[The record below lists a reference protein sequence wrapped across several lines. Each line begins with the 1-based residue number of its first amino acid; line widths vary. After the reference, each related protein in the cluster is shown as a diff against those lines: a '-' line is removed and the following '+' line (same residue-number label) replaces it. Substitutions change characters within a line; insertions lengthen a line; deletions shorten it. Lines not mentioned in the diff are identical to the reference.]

1 MIGLRRFAREDLS
14 VALAPWIASRAIV
27 LLALAAARYI
37 FGEIGTA
44 PRPAALSQG
53 LFAWDAAFYR
63 DIAAGGYDAV
73 ADSGL
78 RFFAGL
84 PLMARVIGAPIGEV
98 GPALIIIVNIAS
110 LLYAGVL
117 NRLVIE
123 ETGDEGLARRA
134 IWLGLLAPPALV
146 FVFGYAE
153 AILALCA
160 VLVFL
165 NARNA
170 RWGWVILAGF
180 LAGIVRPTGVLL
192 SLPVAIFV
200 WQSLRGERLQSENS
214 KKSSLALGALG
225 VASPVLGICS
235 YLAWSKS
242 AGYGFWEPLQI
253 QSSSNLRGGFVWP
266 WTSINGAI
274 DSLSSGDRL
283 GSGLHAVWAFVAVIC
298 IIAAARRLS
307 APYTLWAAS
316 SIAIALCAPN
326 LDSFERYALVTFP
339 VVIGAGVLTSRPK
352 DLFRGV
358 VAISS
363 AGLFGSSI
371 LVFFGRLVP

>member
-1 MIGLRRFAREDLS
+1 MIALRRFAREDLS

-37 FGEIGTA
+37 FAEIGAA
-44 PRPAALSQG
+44 PRPPALSQG

-63 DIAAGGYDAV
+63 DIAAGGYNAV
-73 ADSGL
+73 AHSGL

-84 PLMARVIGAPIGEV
+84 PLMARFLGAPIGQV
-98 GPALIIIVNIAS
+98 GPVLIIIVNLAS
-110 LLYAGVL
+110 LLYAGLL

-123 ETGDEGLARRA
+123 ETGDSALARRA

-153 AILALCA
+153 ALLALCA

-170 RWGWVILAGF
+170 RWGWVIVAGF
-180 LAGIVRPTGVLL
+180 LAGIMRPTGFLL

-200 WQSLRGERLQSENS
+200 WQSLRGERLQGDTT
-214 KKSSLALGALG
+214 KKTSLALGALG
-225 VASPVLGICS
+225 TASPVLGICS
-235 YLAWSKS
+235 YLAWSKI
-242 AGYGFWEPLQI
+242 AGYGLWEPLQI
-253 QSSSNLRGGFVWP
+253 QSSTNLRGGFVWP
-266 WTSINGAI
+266 WTSLNGAI
-274 DSLSSGDRL
+274 NSLSSGDRL
-283 GSGLHAVWAFVAVIC
+283 GSGLHVVWAFVAVIC
-298 IIAAARRLS
+298 VIASALKLS
-307 APYTLWAAS
+307 AAYTLWAAA
-316 SIAIALCAPN
+316 SIAVALCAPN

-339 VVIGAGVLTSRPK
+339 VIIGAGVLTSRPK

-358 VAISS
+358 IAVSS

>member
-1 MIGLRRFAREDLS
+1 MIALRRFAREDLS
-14 VALAPWIASRAIV
+14 VALAPWIVSRAIV

-37 FGEIGTA
+37 FAEIGAA
-44 PRPAALSQG
+44 PRPVALSQG

-63 DIAAGGYDAV
+63 DIAAGGYNAV
-73 ADSGL
+73 AHSGL

-84 PLMARVIGAPIGEV
+84 PLMARIVGAPIGEV
-98 GPALIIIVNIAS
+98 GPALIIVVNLAS
-110 LLYAGVL
+110 LLYAGFL

-123 ETGDEGLARRA
+123 ETGDVALARRA

-146 FVFGYAE
+146 FVLGYAE
-153 AILALCA
+153 ALLALCA

-170 RWGWVILAGF
+170 RWGWVFVAGF

-192 SLPVAIFV
+192 SLPVAVFV
-200 WQSLRGERLQSENS
+200 WQAFQRDRVQGATR
-214 KKSSLALGALG
+214 KKGSLALGALG
-225 VASPVLGICS
+225 IAAPALGICS
-235 YLAWSKS
+235 YLTWSKN
-242 AGYGFWEPLQI
+242 AGYGFLEPLQI
-253 QSSSNLRGGFVWP
+253 QSSANLRGGFVWP

-274 DSLSSGDRL
+274 ESLSSGDRL
-283 GSGLHAVWAFVAVIC
+283 GSGLHAVWALVAVIC
-298 IIAAARRLS
+298 VIAAARRLS
-307 APYTLWAAS
+307 AAYTLWAAA
-316 SIAIALCAPN
+316 SIALALCAPN

-339 VVIGAGVLTSRPK
+339 VIIGAGVLTSRPK

-358 VAISS
+358 IAVSS

>member
-1 MIGLRRFAREDLS
+1 MNALRRFAREDLS
-14 VALAPWIASRAIV
+14 VALAPWIASRAVV

-37 FGEIGTA
+37 FDAIGTA
-44 PRPAALSQG
+44 PRPPALSQG

-63 DIAAGGYDAV
+63 DIAAGGYNAV
-73 ADSGL
+73 AHSGL

-84 PLMARVIGAPIGEV
+84 PLMARFLGAPIGQV
-98 GPALIIIVNIAS
+98 GPVLIIIVNLAS
-110 LLYAGVL
+110 LLYAGLL

-123 ETGDEGLARRA
+123 ETGDSALARRA

-153 AILALCA
+153 ALLALCA

-170 RWGWVILAGF
+170 RWGWVIVAGF

-192 SLPVAIFV
+192 SLPIAIFL
-200 WQSLRGERLQSENS
+200 WQSLRGERLKGANI
-214 KKSSLALGALG
+214 KKGSVALGALG
-225 VASPVLGICS
+225 IASPMLGICS
-235 YLAWSKS
+235 YLTWSKN

-253 QSSSNLRGGFVWP
+253 QSSANLRGGFVWP

-274 DSLSSGDRL
+274 ESLSSGDRL
-283 GSGLHAVWAFVAVIC
+283 GSGLHAVWALVAVIC
-298 IIAAARRLS
+298 VIAAARRLS
-307 APYTLWAAS
+307 AAYTLWAAA
-316 SIAIALCAPN
+316 SIALALCAPN

-339 VVIGAGVLTSRPK
+339 VIIGAGVLTSRPK

-358 VAISS
+358 IAVSS